1 MLRPDAV
8 FAPLA
13 EGAAAGLITLI
24 TVLGVFDSSSV
35 ISYIQTTVQ
44 VSRHKEGGSR
54 VAAVGEGGAM
64 QYSSSPAAATRR
76 STRSPPPSPCPKA
89 PEW

>member
-1 MLRPDAV
+1 MLRPTAV

-24 TVLGVFDSSSV
+24 TVLGVLDSSSV
-35 ISYIQTTVQ
+35 ISYIHTAVQ

-54 VAAVGEGGAM
+54 VATGGA
-64 QYSSSPAAATRR
+64 
-76 STRSPPPSPCPKA
+76 
-89 PEW
+89 